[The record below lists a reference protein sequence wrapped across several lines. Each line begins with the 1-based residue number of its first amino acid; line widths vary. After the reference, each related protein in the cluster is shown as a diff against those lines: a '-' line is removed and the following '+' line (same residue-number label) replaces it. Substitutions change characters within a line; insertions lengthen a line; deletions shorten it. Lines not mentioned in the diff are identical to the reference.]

1 MEIGRSFNVWSLKSE
16 KFFREDFFPDGGIE
30 AYIKHKFPLVAHNRW
45 FGPDNVY
52 AKENGGEYDFVIDD
66 IEVDLPGPPGSGR
79 GPYAYPND
87 TKFWPDFMSDRKQ
100 WGLMTYEQDWARS
113 NSFFGNV
120 TKRDFWK

>member
-1 MEIGRSFNVWSLKSE
+1 MEIGRSLNVWSHKSE
-16 KFFREDFFPDGGIE
+16 KFFREDFFPNGGIE

-52 AKENGGEYDFVIDD
+52 AKENGGEYNFVIDD

-87 TKFWPDFMSDRKQ
+87 TKFWPDFMSNRKQ

-120 TKRDFWK
+120 TQRDFWK

>member
-1 MEIGRSFNVWSLKSE
+1 MTIQDLLRFQRCKIRI
-16 KFFREDFFPDGGIE
+16 FFREDFFPDGGIE

-52 AKENGGEYDFVIDD
+52 AKENGGQYDFVTDD

-100 WGLMTYEQDWARS
+100 WGLITYEQDWARS
-113 NSFFGNV
+113 NSFSYSKMAEGSS
-120 TKRDFWK
+120 R